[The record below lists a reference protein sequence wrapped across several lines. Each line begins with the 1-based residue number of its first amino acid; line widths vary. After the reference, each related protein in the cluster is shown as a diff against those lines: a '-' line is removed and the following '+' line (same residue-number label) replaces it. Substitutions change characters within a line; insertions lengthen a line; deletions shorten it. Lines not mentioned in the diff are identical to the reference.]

1 MTGTQVMAN
10 PTPSYPALSASPAA
24 IPAAEAFCA
33 GNLYI
38 ASPFSNIRFIQ
49 DPCNTI
55 QHPFPF

>member
-1 MTGTQVMAN
+1 MAN